1 MGLKLGLKIEE
12 YSCMPIGE
20 LHDWIGIYTSVE
32 GHTVAKKRHDVDE
45 NGNNI
50 SKFPTDI
57 V

>member
-1 MGLKLGLKIEE
+1 
-12 YSCMPIGE
+12 MPIGE